1 MAQCAWIGGWPNR
14 SGRIGQP
21 VNASQAISAPGEF
34 KMRVAWI
41 AAPVIG
47 LAACVGAL
55 AWSAPEDRGRG
66 DIYRQLDL
74 FADVLARV
82 EQDYVTD
89 IDEHEAIEAAIQGML
104 ASLDPHS
111 SYMDATEYRDMQVQT
126 RGEYGGLG
134 IEVTTEDGVVRVVSP
149 IDGTPAARAG
159 IQAGDY
165 LTAINGETIIGLTL
179 NEAVRR
185 MRGEAGTDITV
196 TVARE
201 GTDPFDVTL
210 TREVINVRA
219 VTARVE
225 GGDVGIIRVSTFNE
239 RTGDMLA
246 DAIRTVRRDAG
257 ARLRGVVVD
266 LRNNPGGLL
275 DQAIEVSDAFLDG
288 GEVVSTRGR
297 QASDV
302 QRYNARR
309 GDDLAG
315 VPVVVLING
324 ASASAAEIVAGALQD
339 RNRALIIGTTSF
351 GKGSVQTVIPLQGG
365 RDGALRLTTARYYTP
380 AGRSIQGA
388 GIDPDVEVASRRVDP
403 ERLSRLGLSEADLPN
418 ALDNESGAQ
427 RRALHVPEDQPPENW
442 DTDEDYQLR
451 RALDFLRQGL
461 VAERLRARA
470 G

>member
-1 MAQCAWIGGWPNR
+1 MRLAW
-14 SGRIGQP
+14 
-21 VNASQAISAPGEF
+21 V
-34 KMRVAWI
+34 
-41 AAPVIG
+41 AAPIAG
-47 LAACVGAL
+47 MAALVGAL
-55 AWSAPEDRGRG
+55 AWSAPEGRDRG
-66 DIYRQLDL
+66 DIYRQLEL

-82 EQDYVTD
+82 EQDYVTE
-89 IDEHEAIEAAIQGML
+89 INDEEAIEAAIQGML
-104 ASLDPHS
+104 SSLDPHS
-111 SYMDATEYRDMQVQT
+111 SYMNATEYRDMQTQT

-134 IEVTTEDGVVRVVSP
+134 IEVTSEEGVVRVVSP
-149 IDGTPAARAG
+149 IDGTPAERAG

-165 LTAINGETIIGLTL
+165 LTAINGESIVGLTL
-179 NEAVRR
+179 NEAVRM
-185 MRGEAGTDITV
+185 MRGEAGSNITV

-210 TREVINVRA
+210 TREIINVRA

-225 GGDVGIIRVSTFNE
+225 GGDIGVIRISTFNE
-239 RTGDMLA
+239 RTGSMLQ
-246 DAIRTVRRDAG
+246 DAIRQVKRDTG
-257 ARLRGVVVD
+257 GRLRGVVVD

-297 QASDV
+297 QPEDV

-339 RNRALIIGTTSF
+339 RNRGLIVGLDSF

-388 GIDPDVEVASRRVDP
+388 GITPDIEVAARRISAEDIARLQRL
-403 ERLSRLGLSEADLPN
+403 RLSEEDLPN
-418 ALDNESGAQ
+418 ALDNDSGAQ
-427 RRALHVPEDQPPENW
+427 RRAAHMPEDQPPENW
-442 DTDEDYQLR
+442 DEDEDYQLH
-451 RALDFLRQGL
+451 RAMELLRQGM
-461 VAERLRARA
+461 VAERLRQRA

>member
-1 MAQCAWIGGWPNR
+1 
-14 SGRIGQP
+14 
-21 VNASQAISAPGEF
+21 
-34 KMRVAWI
+34 MRVAWI
-41 AAPVIG
+41 AAPVVG
-47 LAACVGAL
+47 AAALVGAL
-55 AWSAPEDRGRG
+55 AWSAPDSRDRG
-66 DIYRQLDL
+66 DVYRQLEL

-82 EQDYVTD
+82 EQDYVTE
-89 IDEHEAIEAAIQGML
+89 IDNEQAIEAAIQGML
-104 ASLDPHS
+104 FSLDPHS
-111 SYMDATEYRDMQVQT
+111 SYMNASEYRDMQVQT

-134 IEVTTEDGVVRVVSP
+134 IEVTSEDGVVRVVSP
-149 IDGTPAARAG
+149 IDDTPAQRAG

-165 LTAINGETIIGLTL
+165 ITAVDGESILGLTV

-185 MRGEAGTDITV
+185 MRGQAGTTITI
-196 TVARE
+196 TIARE

-210 TREVINVRA
+210 TREIINVRA
-219 VTARVE
+219 VTARIE
-225 GGDVGIIRVSTFNE
+225 GGDIGVIRVSTFNE
-239 RTGDMLA
+239 RTGEMLQ

-257 ARLRGVVVD
+257 GRLRGVVID

-297 QASDV
+297 QPEDV

-315 VPVVVLING
+315 VPLVVLING

-339 RNRALIIGTTSF
+339 RNRALVVGTDSF

-388 GIDPDVEVASRRVDP
+388 GIRPDMEVAARRVDP
-403 ERLSRLGLSEADLPN
+403 ERLTRLGLSEADLPN
-418 ALDNESGAQ
+418 ALDNDAGEA
-427 RRALHVPEDQPPENW
+427 RRGLHVPDDQPPEGW
-442 DTDEDYQLR
+442 DEDEDYQLK
-451 RALDFLRQGL
+451 RAMDFLRQGL

>member
-1 MAQCAWIGGWPNR
+1 
-14 SGRIGQP
+14 
-21 VNASQAISAPGEF
+21 
-34 KMRVAWI
+34 MRRLAWI
-41 AAPVIG
+41 AAPVAG
-47 LAACVGAL
+47 LAALVGAL
-55 AWSAPEDRGRG
+55 AWSAPEDGSRG
-66 DIYRQLDL
+66 DIYRQLEL

-89 IDEHEAIEAAIQGML
+89 INEEEAIEAAIQGML

-111 SYMDATEYRDMQVQT
+111 SYMNATEYRDMQVQT

-134 IEVTTEDGVVRVVSP
+134 IEVTSEDGVVRVVSP

-165 LTAINGETIIGLTL
+165 LTAIDGESIVGLTL

-185 MRGEAGTDITV
+185 MRGQAGTDITV

-201 GTDPFDVTL
+201 GVDPFDVTL
-210 TREVINVRA
+210 TREIINVRA
-219 VTARVE
+219 VTARIE
-225 GGDVGIIRVSTFNE
+225 GGDIGVIRISTFNE
-239 RTGDMLA
+239 RTSDMLQ
-246 DAIRTVRRDAG
+246 DAIRTIRRDAG
-257 ARLRGVVVD
+257 SRLRGVIID

-275 DQAIEVSDAFLDG
+275 DQAIDVSDAFLDG

-297 QASDV
+297 RPEDV

-315 VPVVVLING
+315 VPIVVLINE

-339 RNRALIIGTTSF
+339 RNRALIVGMDSF

-380 AGRSIQGA
+380 SGRSIQGA
-388 GIDPDVEVASRRVDP
+388 GIRPDIEVAARRIDP
-403 ERLSRLGLSEADLPN
+403 ERLQRLRLSEADLPN
-418 ALDNESGAQ
+418 ALDNDSGAQ
-427 RRALHVPEDQPPENW
+427 RRGAHVPEDQPPEDW
-442 DTDEDYQLR
+442 DENEDYQLR
-451 RALDFLRQGL
+451 RALDFLRQG
-461 VAERLRARA
+461 VVVERLRARA

>member
-1 MAQCAWIGGWPNR
+1 
-14 SGRIGQP
+14 
-21 VNASQAISAPGEF
+21 
-34 KMRVAWI
+34 MRVTWI
-41 AAPVIG
+41 AAPIVG
-47 LAACVGAL
+47 LAVCVGAL

-66 DIYRQLDL
+66 DIYRELEL

-82 EQDYVTD
+82 EQDYVTE
-89 IDEHEAIEAAIQGML
+89 IDEQEAMEAAIQGML

-111 SYMDATEYRDMQVQT
+111 SYMDAAEYRDMQVQT

-134 IEVTTEDGVVRVVSP
+134 IEVTSEDGVVRVVSP
-149 IDGTPAARAG
+149 IDDTPASRAG
-159 IQAGDY
+159 ILAGDY
-165 LTAINGETIIGLTL
+165 LTAVDGESIVGLTV
-179 NEAVRR
+179 NDAVRL
-185 MRGEAGTDITV
+185 MRGDAGTNITV
-196 TVARE
+196 TIARE
-201 GTDPFDVTL
+201 GVEQFDVTL
-210 TREVINVRA
+210 TREIINVRA
-219 VTARVE
+219 VTARLE
-225 GGDVGIIRVSTFNE
+225 GGDVGIIRISTFNE

-246 DAIRTVRRDAG
+246 EAIRTLRRDAG

-297 QASDV
+297 QAADV
-302 QRYNARR
+302 QRHNARR

-339 RNRALIIGTTSF
+339 RNRALIVGTTSF
-351 GKGSVQTVIPLQGG
+351 GKGSVQTVIPLEGG

-388 GIDPDVEVASRRVDP
+388 GIDPDMEVSARRVSA
-403 ERLSRLGLSEADLPN
+403 EQLRRLGLSEADLPN
-418 ALDNESGAQ
+418 ALNNESGAQ
-427 RRALHVPEDQPPENW
+427 RRAPHVPQDQPPENW
-442 DTDEDYQLR
+442 DTAEDYQLK
-451 RALDFLRQGL
+451 RATDFLRQGL
-461 VAERLRARA
+461 VAERLRERA

>member
-1 MAQCAWIGGWPNR
+1 L
-14 SGRIGQP
+14 
-21 VNASQAISAPGEF
+21 
-34 KMRVAWI
+34 
-41 AAPVIG
+41 APVAG
-47 LAACVGAL
+47 AAALVGAL
-55 AWSAPEDRGRG
+55 AWSAPEDRNNG
-66 DIYRQLDL
+66 DIYRQLEL

-82 EQDYVTD
+82 EQDYVTP
-89 IDEHEAIEAAIQGML
+89 IDEQQAMEAAIQGML
-104 ASLDPHS
+104 SSLDPHS
-111 SYMDATEYRDMQVQT
+111 SYMNAEDYREMQSQT

-134 IEVTTEDGVVRVVSP
+134 IEVTSEDGVVRVVSP

-165 LTAINGETIIGLTL
+165 LTAINGESIVGLTL
-179 NEAVRR
+179 NEAVTR
-185 MRGEAGTDITV
+185 MRGESGTDITV

-210 TREVINVRA
+210 TRETINVRA
-219 VTARVE
+219 VVARVE
-225 GGDVGIIRVSTFNE
+225 GGDVGVIRISTFNE
-239 RTGDMLA
+239 RTGSMLQ
-246 DAIRTVRRDAG
+246 DAIRQVKRDTG
-257 ARLRGVVVD
+257 GRLRGVVVD

-297 QASDV
+297 QPEDV

-339 RNRALIIGTTSF
+339 RNRALIVGVDSF

-388 GIDPDVEVASRRVDP
+388 GITPDMEVAARRIDP
-403 ERLSRLGLSEADLPN
+403 ERLQRLGITEADLPN
-418 ALDNESGAQ
+418 ALNNETGAQ
-427 RRALHVPEDQPPENW
+427 RRGAHVPDDQPPANW
-442 DTDEDYQLR
+442 DADEDYQLS
-451 RALDFLRQGL
+451 RAMDFLRQGT
-461 VAERLRARA
+461 VAERLRQRA

>member
-1 MAQCAWIGGWPNR
+1 
-14 SGRIGQP
+14 
-21 VNASQAISAPGEF
+21 
-34 KMRVAWI
+34 MRVSWI
-41 AAPVIG
+41 LAPVAG
-47 LAACVGAL
+47 AAALVGAL
-55 AWSAPEDRGRG
+55 AWSAPEDRNNG
-66 DIYRQLDL
+66 DIYRQLEL

-82 EQDYVTD
+82 EQDYVTE
-89 IDEHEAIEAAIQGML
+89 IDETQAMEAAIQGML

-111 SYMDATEYRDMQVQT
+111 SYMNAADYRDMQTQT

-134 IEVTTEDGVVRVVSP
+134 IEVTSEEGVVRVVSP

-165 LTAINGETIIGLTL
+165 LTAINGESIVGLTL
-179 NEAVRR
+179 NDAVQR
-185 MRGEAGTDITV
+185 MRGESGTDITV

-210 TREVINVRA
+210 TRETINVRA
-219 VTARVE
+219 VVARIE
-225 GGDVGIIRVSTFNE
+225 GGDIGVIRISTFNE
-239 RTGDMLA
+239 RTGAMLQ
-246 DAIRTVRRDAG
+246 DAIRQVKRDTG
-257 ARLRGVVVD
+257 GRLRGVVVD

-297 QASDV
+297 QPEDV

-339 RNRALIIGTTSF
+339 RNRALIVGVDSF

-388 GIDPDVEVASRRVDP
+388 GITPDMEVAARRVDP
-403 ERLSRLGLSEADLPN
+403 ERLRRLGISEADLPN
-418 ALDNESGAQ
+418 ALNNDSGAQ
-427 RRALHVPEDQPPENW
+427 RRAMHVPADQPPENW
-442 DTDEDYQLR
+442 DAEEDYQLSR
-451 RALDFLRQGL
+451 GMDFLRQGT

>member
-1 MAQCAWIGGWPNR
+1 M
-14 SGRIGQP
+14 RI
-21 VNASQAISAPGEF
+21 
-34 KMRVAWI
+34 AWI
-41 AAPVIG
+41 AAPVAG
-47 LAACVGAL
+47 MAALVGAL
-55 AWSAPEDRGRG
+55 AWSAPEDAGRG
-66 DIYRQLDL
+66 DIYRQLEL

-82 EQDYVTD
+82 EQDYVTE
-89 IDEHEAIEAAIQGML
+89 INEEEAMEAAIQGML

-111 SYMDATEYRDMQVQT
+111 SYMNATDYREMQTQT

-134 IEVTTEDGVVRVVSP
+134 IEVTSEEGVVRVVSP

-165 LTAINGETIIGLTL
+165 LTAIDGESIVGLTL
-179 NEAVRR
+179 NDAVRR
-185 MRGEAGTDITV
+185 MRGEAGSSITV

-210 TREVINVRA
+210 QREIINVRA
-219 VTARVE
+219 VTARVD
-225 GGDVGIIRVSTFNE
+225 GDIGIIRISTFNE
-239 RTGDMLA
+239 RTGDMLQ
-246 DAIRTVRRDAG
+246 DAIRTVRRDTG
-257 ARLRGVVVD
+257 GRLRGVVVD

-297 QASDV
+297 QPEDV

-309 GDDLAG
+309 GEDLAG

-339 RNRALIIGTTSF
+339 RNRALIVGTDSF

-388 GIDPDVEVASRRVDP
+388 GITPDMEVAARRIDAEQIARL
-403 ERLSRLGLSEADLPN
+403 ERLGVSEADLPN
-418 ALDNESGAQ
+418 ALDNDSGAQ
-427 RRALHVPEDQPPENW
+427 RRAVHVPEDMPPENW
-442 DTDEDYQLR
+442 DEDEDYQLK
-451 RALDFLRQGL
+451 RAMDFLRQGT
-461 VAERLRARA
+461 VAERLRQRA

>member
-1 MAQCAWIGGWPNR
+1 M
-14 SGRIGQP
+14 
-21 VNASQAISAPGEF
+21 
-34 KMRVAWI
+34 
-41 AAPVIG
+41 
-47 LAACVGAL
+47 
-55 AWSAPEDRGRG
+55 AWSAPEDRSRG
-66 DIYRQLDL
+66 DIYRQLEL

-82 EQDYVTD
+82 EQDYVTE
-89 IDEHEAIEAAIQGML
+89 IDDEEAIEAAIQGML
-104 ASLDPHS
+104 SSLDPHS
-111 SYMDATEYRDMQVQT
+111 SYMDATEYREMQTQT

-134 IEVTTEDGVVRVVSP
+134 IEVTSEDGVVRVVSP

-165 LTAINGETIIGLTL
+165 LTAINGESIVGLTL

-185 MRGEAGTDITV
+185 MRGQAGTDITV

-201 GTDPFDVTL
+201 GADPFDVTL
-210 TREVINVRA
+210 TREIINVRA
-219 VTARVE
+219 VTARIE
-225 GGDVGIIRVSTFNE
+225 GGDIGIIRISTFNE
-239 RTGDMLA
+239 RTGDMLQ
-246 DAIRTVRRDAG
+246 DAIRTVKRDTG
-257 ARLRGVVVD
+257 GRLRGVIVD

-297 QASDV
+297 QPEDV

-309 GDDLAG
+309 GEDLAG
-315 VPVVVLING
+315 VPVVVLINE

-339 RNRALIIGTTSF
+339 RNRALVVGMDSF

-388 GIDPDVEVASRRVDP
+388 GITPDMEVAARRMDP
-403 ERLSRLGLSEADLPN
+403 ERLTRLRLSEADLPN

-427 RRALHVPEDQPPENW
+427 RRGLHIPDDQPPENW
-442 DTDEDYQLR
+442 DAEEDYQLR
-451 RALDFLRQGL
+451 RAMDFLRQGT

>member
-1 MAQCAWIGGWPNR
+1 M
-14 SGRIGQP
+14 RI
-21 VNASQAISAPGEF
+21 
-34 KMRVAWI
+34 AWI
-41 AAPVIG
+41 AAPVAG
-47 LAACVGAL
+47 MAALVGAL
-55 AWSAPEDRGRG
+55 AWSAPEDAGRG
-66 DIYRQLDL
+66 DIYRQLEL

-82 EQDYVTD
+82 EQDYVTE
-89 IDEHEAIEAAIQGML
+89 INEEEAMEAAIQGML

-111 SYMDATEYRDMQVQT
+111 SYMNATDYREMQTQT

-134 IEVTTEDGVVRVVSP
+134 IEVTSEEGVVRVVSP

-165 LTAINGETIIGLTL
+165 LTAIDGESIVGLTL
-179 NEAVRR
+179 NDAVRR
-185 MRGEAGTDITV
+185 MRGEAGSSITV

-210 TREVINVRA
+210 QREIINVRA
-219 VTARVE
+219 VTARVD
-225 GGDVGIIRVSTFNE
+225 GDIGIIRISTFNE
-239 RTGDMLA
+239 RTSDMLQ
-246 DAIRTVRRDAG
+246 DAIRTVRRDTG
-257 ARLRGVVVD
+257 GRLRGVVVD

-297 QASDV
+297 QPEDV

-309 GDDLAG
+309 GEDLAG

-339 RNRALIIGTTSF
+339 RNRALIVGTDSF

-388 GIDPDVEVASRRVDP
+388 GITPDMEVAARRIDAEQIARL
-403 ERLSRLGLSEADLPN
+403 ERLGVSEADLPN
-418 ALDNESGAQ
+418 ALDNDSGAQ
-427 RRALHVPEDQPPENW
+427 RRAVHVPEDMPPENW
-442 DTDEDYQLR
+442 DEDEDYQLK
-451 RALDFLRQGL
+451 RAMDFLRQGT
-461 VAERLRARA
+461 VAERLRQRA

>member
-1 MAQCAWIGGWPNR
+1 
-14 SGRIGQP
+14 
-21 VNASQAISAPGEF
+21 
-34 KMRVAWI
+34 MRVAWI
-41 AAPVIG
+41 VAPVVG

-55 AWSAPEDRGRG
+55 AWSAPDDRGRG
-66 DIYRQLDL
+66 DMYRELEL

-89 IDEHEAIEAAIQGML
+89 IDDREAIEAALQGML
-104 ASLDPHS
+104 TSLDPHS
-111 SYMDATEYRDMQVQT
+111 SYMNAEDFRDMQVQT

-134 IEVTTEDGVVRVVSP
+134 IEVTSEEGVVRVVSP

-159 IQAGDY
+159 VQAGDY
-165 LTAINGETIIGLTL
+165 ITAVDGESIVGLSVSDAVNRIKGQAGSNVTITI
-179 NEAVRR
+179 
-185 MRGEAGTDITV
+185 
-196 TVARE
+196 ARE
-201 GTDPFDVTL
+201 GVDPFDVTM
-210 TREVINVRA
+210 TREIINVRA
-219 VTARVE
+219 VSARME
-225 GGDVGIIRVSTFNE
+225 GADIGVIRISTFNE

-246 DAIRTVRRDAG
+246 EAIRTVRRDG
-257 ARLRGVVVD
+257 GTRLRGIVLD

-275 DQAIEVSDAFLDG
+275 DQAITVSDAFLDG

-297 QASDV
+297 QPEDV

-315 VPVVVLING
+315 VPIVVLING

-339 RNRALIIGTTSF
+339 RNRALIVGTTSF
-351 GKGSVQTVIPLQGG
+351 GKGSVQTVIPLDGG

-388 GIDPDVEVASRRVDP
+388 GIDPDMEVASRRVDP
-403 ERLSRLGLSEADLPN
+403 ARLERLGISEADLPN

-427 RRALHVPEDQPPENW
+427 RRGLHVPDDQPPESW
-442 DTDEDYQLR
+442 DADEDYQMK

>member
-1 MAQCAWIGGWPNR
+1 
-14 SGRIGQP
+14 
-21 VNASQAISAPGEF
+21 
-34 KMRVAWI
+34 MRVAWI
-41 AAPVIG
+41 AAPVVG
-47 LAACVGAL
+47 AAALVGAL
-55 AWSAPEDRGRG
+55 AWSAPDSRDRG
-66 DIYRQLDL
+66 DVYRQLEL

-82 EQDYVTD
+82 EQDYVTE
-89 IDEHEAIEAAIQGML
+89 IDNEQAIEAAIQGML
-104 ASLDPHS
+104 SSLDPHS
-111 SYMDATEYRDMQVQT
+111 SYMNASEYRDMQVQT

-134 IEVTTEDGVVRVVSP
+134 IEVTSEDGVVRVVSP
-149 IDGTPAARAG
+149 IDDTPAQRAG

-165 LTAINGETIIGLTL
+165 ITAVDGESILGLTV

-185 MRGEAGTDITV
+185 MRGQAGTTITI
-196 TVARE
+196 TIARE

-210 TREVINVRA
+210 TREIINVRA
-219 VTARVE
+219 VTARIE
-225 GGDVGIIRVSTFNE
+225 GGDIGVIRVSTFNE
-239 RTGDMLA
+239 RTGEMLQ

-257 ARLRGVVVD
+257 GRLRGVVID

-297 QASDV
+297 QPEDV

-315 VPVVVLING
+315 VPLVVLING

-339 RNRALIIGTTSF
+339 RNRALVVGTDSF

-388 GIDPDVEVASRRVDP
+388 GIRPDMEVAARRVDP
-403 ERLSRLGLSEADLPN
+403 ERLTRLGLSEADLPN
-418 ALDNESGAQ
+418 ALDNDAGAE
-427 RRALHVPEDQPPENW
+427 RRGLHVPDDQPPEGW
-442 DTDEDYQLR
+442 DEDEDYQLK
-451 RALDFLRQGL
+451 RAMDFLRQGL

>member
-1 MAQCAWIGGWPNR
+1 M
-14 SGRIGQP
+14 RI
-21 VNASQAISAPGEF
+21 
-34 KMRVAWI
+34 AWI
-41 AAPVIG
+41 AAPVAG
-47 LAACVGAL
+47 VAALVGAM
-55 AWSAPEDRGRG
+55 AWSAPEDRSRG
-66 DIYRQLDL
+66 DIYRQLEL

-89 IDEHEAIEAAIQGML
+89 IDDEEAIEAAIQGML

-111 SYMDATEYRDMQVQT
+111 SYMDATEYREMQTQT

-134 IEVTTEDGVVRVVSP
+134 IEVTSEDGVVRVVSP
-149 IDGTPAARAG
+149 IDDTPAARAG

-165 LTAINGETIIGLTL
+165 LTAIDGQSIVGLTL

-185 MRGEAGTDITV
+185 MRGSAGTDITV

-210 TREVINVRA
+210 RREIINVRA
-219 VTARVE
+219 VTARIE
-225 GGDVGIIRVSTFNE
+225 GGDIGVIRVSTFNE
-239 RTGDMLA
+239 RTGDMLQ
-246 DAIRTVRRDAG
+246 DAIRTVKRDTG
-257 ARLRGVVVD
+257 GRLRGVIVD

-297 QASDV
+297 QPEDV

-309 GDDLAG
+309 GEDLGG
-315 VPVVVLING
+315 VPVVVLINE

-339 RNRALIIGTTSF
+339 RNRALVVGMDSF

-388 GIDPDVEVASRRVDP
+388 GITPDIEVAARRVDP
-403 ERLSRLGLSEADLPN
+403 ERLTRLRLSEADLPN
-418 ALDNESGAQ
+418 ALDNDSGTE
-427 RRALHVPEDQPPENW
+427 RRGLHVPEDQPPENW
-442 DTDEDYQLR
+442 DAEEDYQLK
-451 RALDFLRQGL
+451 RAMDFLRQGT

>member
-1 MAQCAWIGGWPNR
+1 M
-14 SGRIGQP
+14 RI
-21 VNASQAISAPGEF
+21 
-34 KMRVAWI
+34 AWI
-41 AAPVIG
+41 AAPVAG
-47 LAACVGAL
+47 MAALVGAL
-55 AWSAPEDRGRG
+55 AWSAPEDQSRG
-66 DIYRQLDL
+66 DIYRQLEL

-82 EQDYVTD
+82 EQDYVVP
-89 IDEHEAIEAAIQGML
+89 IDEEEAMEAAIQGML
-104 ASLDPHS
+104 TSLDPHS
-111 SYMDATEYRDMQVQT
+111 SYMDAAEYRDMQTTT

-134 IEVTTEDGVVRVVSP
+134 IEVTSEEGIVRVVSP

-159 IQAGDY
+159 VQAGDF
-165 LTAINGETIIGLTL
+165 LTAINGETIVGLGL

-185 MRGEAGTDITV
+185 MRGEAGTQITV
-196 TVARE
+196 TIARE
-201 GTDPFDVTL
+201 GTEPFDVTL
-210 TREVINVRA
+210 TREIINVRA

-225 GGDVGIIRVSTFNE
+225 GGDIGVIRISTFNE
-239 RTGDMLA
+239 RTGTMLQ
-246 DAIRTVRRDAG
+246 DAIRTVKRDTAG
-257 ARLRGVVVD
+257 RLRGVVID

-297 QASDV
+297 QSEDV

-309 GDDLAG
+309 GDDMAG

-339 RNRALIIGTTSF
+339 RNRALIVGTDSF

-388 GIDPDVEVASRRVDP
+388 GITPDMEVANRRISAEDVA
-403 ERLSRLGLSEADLPN
+403 RLQRLGISEADLPN

-427 RRALHVPEDQPPENW
+427 RRAIHMPDDQPPETWN
-442 DTDEDYQLR
+442 TEEDYQLS
-451 RALDFLRQGL
+451 RALDFLRQGV

>member
-1 MAQCAWIGGWPNR
+1 MRLAW
-14 SGRIGQP
+14 
-21 VNASQAISAPGEF
+21 V
-34 KMRVAWI
+34 
-41 AAPVIG
+41 AAPIAG
-47 LAACVGAL
+47 MAALVGAL
-55 AWSAPEDRGRG
+55 AWSAPEDRNRG
-66 DIYRQLDL
+66 DIYRQLEL

-82 EQDYVTD
+82 EQDYVTE
-89 IDEHEAIEAAIQGML
+89 INDEEAMEAAIQGML

-111 SYMDATEYRDMQVQT
+111 SYMNATEYRDMQTQT

-134 IEVTTEDGVVRVVSP
+134 IEVTSEDGVVRVVSP

-165 LTAINGETIIGLTL
+165 LTAINGESIVGLTL

-185 MRGEAGTDITV
+185 MRGEAGSEITV

-210 TREVINVRA
+210 RREIINVRA

-225 GGDVGIIRVSTFNE
+225 GDIGVIRISTFNE
-239 RTGDMLA
+239 RTGSMLQ
-246 DAIRTVRRDAG
+246 DAIRTVRRDTG
-257 ARLRGVVVD
+257 GRLRGVVVD

-297 QASDV
+297 QPEDV

-315 VPVVVLING
+315 VPVIVLING

-339 RNRALIIGTTSF
+339 RNRALVVGVDSF

-388 GIDPDVEVASRRVDP
+388 GITPDIEIASRRVSAEDVA
-403 ERLSRLGLSEADLPN
+403 RLQRLGVSEADLPN
-418 ALDNESGAQ
+418 ALDNDSGAQ
-427 RRALHVPEDQPPENW
+427 RRAAHVPEDQPPENW
-442 DTDEDYQLR
+442 DMEEDYQMS
-451 RALDFLRQGL
+451 RALDLLRQGT
-461 VAERLRARA
+461 VAERLRQRA

>member
-1 MAQCAWIGGWPNR
+1 
-14 SGRIGQP
+14 
-21 VNASQAISAPGEF
+21 
-34 KMRVAWI
+34 
-41 AAPVIG
+41 

-55 AWSAPEDRGRG
+55 AWSAPEDSNQSSV
-66 DIYRQLDL
+66 YRQLEL

-82 EQDYVTD
+82 EQDYVTE
-89 IDEHEAIEAAIQGML
+89 IDEEEAMEAAINGML

-111 SYMDATEYRDMQVQT
+111 SYMNATEYRDMQTTT

-134 IEVTTEDGVVRVVSP
+134 IEVTSEDGVVRVVSP

-159 IQAGDY
+159 VQAGDY
-165 LTAINGETIIGLTL
+165 LTAIDGQSIVGLTL
-179 NEAVRR
+179 NEAVAR
-185 MRGEAGTDITV
+185 MRGQAGTSITV

-201 GTDPFDVTL
+201 GADPFDVTL
-210 TREVINVRA
+210 TREIINVRA

-225 GGDVGIIRVSTFNE
+225 GGDIGVIRVSTFNE
-239 RTGDMLA
+239 RTSAMLA
-246 DAIRTVRRDAG
+246 DAIRQVRRDAG
-257 ARLRGVVVD
+257 PRLRGVVVD

-297 QASDV
+297 QPEDV

-339 RNRALIIGTTSF
+339 RNRALIVGEDSF

-388 GIDPDVEVASRRVDP
+388 GITPDMEVAARRIDP
-403 ERLSRLGLSEADLPN
+403 ERLQRLRLSEADLPN
-418 ALDNESGAQ
+418 ALDNDSGAE
-427 RRALHVPEDQPPENW
+427 RRAAHVPADQPPENW
-442 DTDEDYQLR
+442 DAEEDYQLS
-451 RALDFLRQGL
+451 RAMDFLRQGL

>member
-1 MAQCAWIGGWPNR
+1 M
-14 SGRIGQP
+14 RI
-21 VNASQAISAPGEF
+21 
-34 KMRVAWI
+34 AWI
-41 AAPVIG
+41 AAPVAG
-47 LAACVGAL
+47 MAALVGAL
-55 AWSAPEDRGRG
+55 AWSAPEDHGRG
-66 DIYRQLDL
+66 DIYRQLEL

-82 EQDYVTD
+82 EQDYVTE
-89 IDEHEAIEAAIQGML
+89 IDEEEAMEAAIQGML

-111 SYMDATEYRDMQVQT
+111 SYMDSTEYRDMQTQT

-134 IEVTTEDGVVRVVSP
+134 IEVTSEDGIVRVVSP

-159 IQAGDY
+159 IQAGDF
-165 LTAINGETIIGLTL
+165 LTAINGESIVGLTL

-185 MRGEAGTDITV
+185 MRGESGTDITV

-201 GTDPFDVTL
+201 GTEPFDVTI
-210 TREVINVRA
+210 TREIINVRA

-225 GGDVGIIRVSTFNE
+225 GGDIGIIRISTFNE
-239 RTGDMLA
+239 RTGTMLQ
-246 DAIRTVRRDAG
+246 DALRQVRRDTG
-257 ARLRGVVVD
+257 ARLRGVVID

-297 QASDV
+297 QAQDV

-315 VPVVVLING
+315 VPIVELING
-324 ASASAAEIVAGALQD
+324 ASASASEIVAGALQD
-339 RNRALIIGTTSF
+339 RNRALIVGTDSF

-380 AGRSIQGA
+380 AGRAIQGA
-388 GIDPDVEVASRRVDP
+388 GITPDMEVAARRVSAEDIA
-403 ERLSRLGLSEADLPN
+403 RLQRLGISEADLPN
-418 ALDNESGAQ
+418 ALDNDSGAE
-427 RRALHVPEDQPPENW
+427 RRAAHMPEDQPPQDWSTE
-442 DTDEDYQLR
+442 EDYQLS
-451 RALDFLRQGL
+451 RAMDFLRQGL